1 MSSASP
7 KIYLCSFANLNLSTS
22 AYRFYHQAQ
31 AMDIFENIFIYNE
44 CSLDLNFMREFKGKI
59 YEELSLD
66 EKSANELRENGGGDG
81 MILSLWDKGVLG

>member
-44 CSLDLNFMREFKGKI
+44 CSLDLNFMREFKDKI
-59 YEELSLD
+59 YEELD
-66 EKSANELRENGGGDG
+66 EKGVKELRENGGGG
-81 MILSLWDKGVLG
+81 AI